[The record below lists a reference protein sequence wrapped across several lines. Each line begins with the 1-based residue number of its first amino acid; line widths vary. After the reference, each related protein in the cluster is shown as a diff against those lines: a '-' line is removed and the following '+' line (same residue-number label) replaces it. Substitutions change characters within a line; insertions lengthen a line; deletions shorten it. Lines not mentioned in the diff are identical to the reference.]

1 MGIIFGKGI
10 RYVFPSLA
18 TISPNLLEFAI
29 MVFLAQVCI
38 NFLPSL
44 GVAVKY
50 KQSIKEIYKLNRI
63 SLKQLGWS
71 ILLFILVQGILL
83 FLHYI
88 IEKASILI
96 GNSYQMSF
104 YPTADNWQS
113 LIVLIVFIGI
123 IPPICEDLFFRG
135 FLFSGS
141 SEYGGKFAV
150 FFTAFAFFQDNPFRF
165 GEIFVYAVFVGYIVL
180 YTNSTYPGMI
190 LHVLTNTSYVI
201 GSYFMA
207 GDFVAGVS
215 SSNKDGN
222 AMLQFIIYTVIG
234 AISLILSLKVV
245 KKLKDLST
253 SPIGEKESKGAVLK
267 WLNIPIVIVTVVF
280 IFRVLIGV

>member
-1 MGIIFGKGI
+1 
-10 RYVFPSLA
+10 
-18 TISPNLLEFAI
+18 
-29 MVFLAQVCI
+29 
-38 NFLPSL
+38 
-44 GVAVKY
+44 
-50 KQSIKEIYKLNRI
+50 
-63 SLKQLGWS
+63 
-71 ILLFILVQGILL
+71 
-83 FLHYI
+83 
-88 IEKASILI
+88 
-96 GNSYQMSF
+96 MSF

-141 SEYGGKFAV
+141 SEFGGKFAV
-150 FFTAFAFFQDNPFRF
+150 FFTASAFALFHDNPFRF

-180 YTNSTYPGMI
+180 YTNSIYPGMI

-201 GSYFMA
+201 GSYFIA

-215 SSNKDGN
+215 SSSNVGN
-222 AMLQFIIYTVIG
+222 VVLQFIIYTFIG
-234 AISLILSLKVV
+234 VISLILSLIVV

-253 SPIGEKESKGAVLK
+253 SPIEEKESKGTVLG

-280 IFRVLIGV
+280 ILRVLIGV